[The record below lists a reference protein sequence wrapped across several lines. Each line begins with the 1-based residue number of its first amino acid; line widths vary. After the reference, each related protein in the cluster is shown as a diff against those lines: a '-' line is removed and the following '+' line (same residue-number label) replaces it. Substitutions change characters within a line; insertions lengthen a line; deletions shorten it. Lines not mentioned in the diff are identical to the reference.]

1 MELLVLYLTEMVI
14 QPKTFLFLNRK
25 NRQEKTKILYFTRG
39 ETNTINTQIIHTKYD
54 YEKEVEDKY
63 NSCEVNEIARKE
75 AFKESAEK
83 VNKIIANN
91 NIQKE
96 NILEYKTEYSISGTG
111 YTLEK
116 EFSTVKVAQRFVT
129 IKVTLSWW
137 Y

>member
-1 MELLVLYLTEMVI
+1 M
-14 QPKTFLFLNRK
+14 
-25 NRQEKTKILYFTRG
+25 
-39 ETNTINTQIIHTKYD
+39 INTQIIHTN
-54 YEKEVEDKY
+54 YEFER
-63 NSCEVNEIARKE
+63 EIDEKHYGCKISEMAKME

-83 VNKIIANN
+83 VNAVITNH

-96 NILEYKTEYSISGTG
+96 NILEYKTEYSISSTG